1 MCEDMEG
8 SSSDDESASVFA
20 KPNENENLEEVV
32 AGEGGDDVHHSQTK
46 FRRCE
51 DASMLKEEI
60 VLVSEKKFI
69 CSLDLLLNVFLKCCQ
84 TPGCCNNPEVS
95 HHFIGATLIVNSSCK
110 AGHHHRFC
118 SSHDVNGIYANNLQ
132 LSAAVLLSGNNFGK
146 VDRLAQFMSLAF
158 PSESTYF
165 RMQRLYLLPAIDEW
179 WHWMRCGLI
188 DEFKGKDVIVGGD
201 GQCDSP
207 GFSAKNLCYFLME
220 VTSGY
225 ILEVQIQ
232 DKRHVGLASTNMEKQ
247 ALKIALTRLN
257 ESLKVVEI
265 VTDASASIKKLI
277 SKLKS
282 IVSLSPSNPFTAE
295 GKFLSR
301 LFNIF
306 DVSSRGDTLAP
317 AV

>member
-1 MCEDMEG
+1 
-8 SSSDDESASVFA
+8 
-20 KPNENENLEEVV
+20 
-32 AGEGGDDVHHSQTK
+32 
-46 FRRCE
+46 
-51 DASMLKEEI
+51 
-60 VLVSEKKFI
+60 
-69 CSLDLLLNVFLKCCQ
+69 
-84 TPGCCNNPEVS
+84 
-95 HHFIGATLIVNSSCK
+95 
-110 AGHHHRFC
+110 
-118 SSHDVNGIYANNLQ
+118 
-132 LSAAVLLSGNNFGK
+132 
-146 VDRLAQFMSLAF
+146 
-158 PSESTYF
+158 
-165 RMQRLYLLPAIDEW
+165 
-179 WHWMRCGLI
+179 
-188 DEFKGKDVIVGGD
+188 
-201 GQCDSP
+201 
-207 GFSAKNLCYFLME
+207 ME